1 MVLLVGIRVKTWR
14 VASVGGNVLGIR
26 GQRRRRGTNRTSIPN
41 STDIDMRPSI
51 VNDRERYGDW
61 ECDLIEG
68 TRHSGYFLTLVERKS
83 RFGILKKISC
93 KKSTLVSE
101 TITSALQGFLLR
113 TLTYDNGTEF
123 ARHESV
129 NRSINCSSY
138 FCKPYASWEKGV
150 VENFNGVVRDF
161 YPKSHPLSNI
171 SQADL
176 DSVSII
182 IIIIIHSGLLR
193 IARATPA
200 K

>member
-1 MVLLVGIRVKTWR
+1 MSAAPTNFVCF
-14 VASVGGNVLGIR
+14 
-26 GQRRRRGTNRTSIPN
+26 QRIFFNPRRTRTEPATRSP
-41 STDIDMRPSI
+41 SDIDMRPSI

-93 KKSTLVSE
+93 KKSTLVAE
-101 TITSALQGFLLR
+101 TITSALQGFLVR

-123 ARHESV
+123 AKHESV
-129 NRSINCSSY
+129 NRSLNCSSY
-138 FCKPYASWEKGV
+138 FCKPYASWEKGG

-161 YPKSHPLSNI
+161 YPKSHPFSNKPP
-171 SQADL
+171 L
-176 DSVSII
+176 
-182 IIIIIHSGLLR
+182 
-193 IARATPA
+193 TN